1 MKKNMLIATCIFLFT
16 HCQPNEKYRT
26 TIQQSGGY
34 SYESVTNDPTNT
46 RIYTLDNGLKVY
58 LSKLDNSPRIQTFT
72 VIKAGSKNDP
82 ANNTGLAHY
91 LEHMMFK
98 GTDQFGT
105 KNYSEEKVL
114 LDSIESLFNHYGKL
128 TDPEKRK
135 SVFKQIDKLSYKAA
149 EFAIPNEFDKMI
161 SLIGGKG
168 LNANTSNDRT
178 LYTADIPANEIE
190 RFLKIEGARFK
201 KIVNRLFHTEL
212 EAVYEEKNHIL
223 DDDYWKAYDSMQKHI
238 FLNHPYGQQSVLGTI
253 DHLKNPSITAIKSYF
268 NTYYRPNNAAIC
280 MSRDLDYDTTIALI
294 DQYFG
299 DWEASN
305 DLPIWDPIKEPELT
319 KVVEAEVFGP
329 QKERIYLGYRFVGTH
344 SEDHMKIILINLL
357 LNNSTAG
364 LIELNLEQQQKLLA
378 AWSNIR
384 EFNDYN
390 IHILSGTPK
399 AGQSLTEV
407 KELLLEQINAIKQGE
422 FDEWLLDAVV
432 NQLKKIQMIKE
443 DSKKANYYRASEM
456 VKAFTNDT
464 PWKDRVSFFDKIST
478 ITKEELVAFAN
489 THYKENYVLIKK
501 RNGED
506 LNAQKVEKPLIS
518 KVPLNREVK
527 STFHKEIAQIKT
539 ANLEPKFVD
548 FKNDLQ
554 HYKIGEIPVI
564 HRENIDND
572 LFELTYIFDFA
583 QNADPILGL
592 ALTGFLNYVGT
603 REYTPKEIKQE
614 FYKLGC
620 TYRVRG
626 TRNIDR
632 FYITLKGLNE
642 NFEASLSLFEHLL
655 EEATGTDGTLKKLV
669 DRILKQREDSIKDK
683 DHILWN
689 GLYNYAVFGKK
700 ILLINCF
707 LQKN

>member
-1 MKKNMLIATCIFLFT
+1 
-16 HCQPNEKYRT
+16 
-26 TIQQSGGY
+26 
-34 SYESVTNDPTNT
+34 
-46 RIYTLDNGLKVY
+46 
-58 LSKLDNSPRIQTFT
+58 
-72 VIKAGSKNDP
+72 
-82 ANNTGLAHY
+82 
-91 LEHMMFK
+91 
-98 GTDQFGT
+98 
-105 KNYSEEKVL
+105 
-114 LDSIESLFNHYGKL
+114 
-128 TDPEKRK
+128 
-135 SVFKQIDKLSYKAA
+135 
-149 EFAIPNEFDKMI
+149 
-161 SLIGGKG
+161 
-168 LNANTSNDRT
+168 
-178 LYTADIPANEIE
+178 
-190 RFLKIEGARFK
+190 
-201 KIVNRLFHTEL
+201 
-212 EAVYEEKNHIL
+212 
-223 DDDYWKAYDSMQKHI
+223 
-238 FLNHPYGQQSVLGTI
+238 
-253 DHLKNPSITAIKSYF
+253 
-268 NTYYRPNNAAIC
+268 
-280 MSRDLDYDTTIALI
+280 
-294 DQYFG
+294 
-299 DWEASN
+299 
-305 DLPIWDPIKEPELT
+305 
-319 KVVEAEVFGP
+319 
-329 QKERIYLGYRFVGTH
+329 
-344 SEDHMKIILINLL
+344 
-357 LNNSTAG
+357 
-364 LIELNLEQQQKLLA
+364 
-378 AWSNIR
+378 
-384 EFNDYN
+384 
-390 IHILSGTPK
+390 
-399 AGQSLTEV
+399 
-407 KELLLEQINAIKQGE
+407 
-422 FDEWLLDAVV
+422 
-432 NQLKKIQMIKE
+432 
-443 DSKKANYYRASEM
+443 M

-583 QNADPILGL
+583 QNANPILGL

-620 TYRVRG
+620 TYRVRE

-655 EEATGTDGTLKKLV
+655 EEATGTDGALKKLV

-700 ILLINCF
+700 KSC
-707 LQKN
+707 